1 MISHQTNEKWCKFQ
15 TPWATKKID
24 IWQNPTHQVRSRAT
38 KSKKAPLANQESQPP
53 NGLPSQFAHHIWHHG
68 NGYLPED
75 TRSKLH
81 VIKRYEN
88 CLSYIPLYKYNYTTT
103 TLKGS
108 LPRIM
113 VACEDCFNRH
123 TCILLCPPVQLRF
136 IKRSKLSQP
145 KPQIYEIYANKH
157 DGLRASKYRHLY
169 ISGTSAF
176 ASTVSIVTYL
186 FLGKKPSGWSQT
198 TLACANSD
206 QQRKTC
212 PRSFTRSDAVL
223 RHVASG
229 ATHISLKLE
238 RQTWHLQHVWKFW
251 NSSAQ

>member
-1 MISHQTNEKWCKFQ
+1 MGN
-15 TPWATKKID
+15 TKNRHLARSYTSGSIQSNKIQKSSFGKPR
-24 IWQNPTHQVRSRAT
+24 IPTSSGRLVPIRPPFSR
-38 KSKKAPLANQESQPP
+38 
-53 NGLPSQFAHHIWHHG
+53 HHG

-75 TRSKLH
+75 TRSKLR

-113 VACEDCFNRH
+113 VACQDCFNRH

-145 KPQIYEIYANKH
+145 KRHTRYMMIYANKH

-186 FLGKKPSGWSQT
+186 FLGKKPSG
-198 TLACANSD
+198 
-206 QQRKTC
+206 
-212 PRSFTRSDAVL
+212 
-223 RHVASG
+223 
-229 ATHISLKLE
+229 
-238 RQTWHLQHVWKFW
+238 
-251 NSSAQ
+251 